1 MHTQNKKMR
10 RDTRYSGTFFAKKK
24 TVSIFLA
31 KYYEVLIRFSSLPG
45 IMITIE
51 RQEVHP
57 NEKQGR
63 KTKNCH

>member
-1 MHTQNKKMR
+1 AGIFVIPA
-10 RDTRYSGTFFAKKK
+10 YFFEIKK
-24 TVSIFLA
+24 TFSIFLA
-31 KYYEVLIRFSSLPG
+31 KYYEVLIKFSSSPG
-45 IMITIE
+45 IMINIE